1 MPEATEVEAAPRL
14 MLAAPASGAGKT
26 TLTLALLRALRDANL
41 RPAAF
46 KCGPDYIDPMFH
58 REVLGVSGYNLDLF
72 MAGPDV
78 ARALLAHGSR
88 GADISVLEGVMGYY
102 DGVGD
107 TTRASAWHVASETAT
122 PAVLVVRPKGAFL
135 SVAALVKG
143 FRDFRAGSR
152 LSGVILNG
160 CTAGLHDKL
169 APVIERET
177 GLKVFGFMP
186 DVPASQLSSRHLG
199 LVTPEAVKALD
210 EKIAALAG
218 QLREGV
224 DLQSL
229 VALARSAPPL
239 DARFPDIAPERPV
252 RIAVAR
258 DAAFC
263 FYYRENLEMLEA
275 LGAKT
280 VFFSPLDDNALPA
293 DIDAL
298 YLGGGYP
305 ELHARALAANAS
317 MRRSVAKAV
326 TTGMPILA
334 ECGGFLY
341 LQDDL
346 QDTDGNAHPMC
357 GAISGHGL
365 KGERL
370 GRFGYVELSALED
383 GLLGPAGT
391 RLRGHEFHY
400 WNSSDCG
407 SAFRAEKISGGGWPC
422 CHSSPTLWAGFPH
435 LYFWGNPDAAR
446 SFVRA
451 AACYRD
457 GGREA

>member
-1 MPEATEVEAAPRL
+1 MNEAVHAPRL

-26 TLTLALLRALRDANL
+26 TLVIALLRALQEGNL

-58 REVLGVSGYNLDLF
+58 REALGVSGYNLDLF
-72 MAGPDV
+72 LADREIVRG
-78 ARALLAHGSR
+78 LLARGSR
-88 GADISVLEGVMGYY
+88 GADVSIVEGVMGYY

-107 TTRASAWHVASETAT
+107 TMRASAWHVATETET

-143 FRDFRAGSR
+143 FLDFRANSH
-152 LSGVILNG
+152 LAGVILNG
-160 CTAGLHDKL
+160 CAAALHDKL

-186 DVPASQLSSRHLG
+186 EVPEARLSSRHLG
-199 LVTPEAVKALD
+199 LVTPEQVKSLD
-210 EKIAALAG
+210 DKIAALSEN
-218 QLREGV
+218 LRRGV
-224 DLQSL
+224 D
-229 VALARSAPPL
+229 VAALLDLARTAPPL
-239 DARFPDIAPERPV
+239 VDRLPVLAPERPV

-275 LGAKT
+275 LGAET
-280 VFFSPLDDNALPA
+280 VFFSPLDNKRLPEN
-293 DIDAL
+293 IGAL

-305 ELHARALAANAS
+305 EMHAGSLSENVL
-317 MRRSVAKAV
+317 MRQSIAEAIAG
-326 TTGMPILA
+326 GMPVLA

-346 QDTDGNAHPMC
+346 QDRDGNAHPMC
-357 GAISGHGL
+357 GAVPGSGL

-370 GRFGYVELSALED
+370 GRFGYIELSALEE
-383 GLLGPAGT
+383 GLLGSEGT

-407 SAFRAEKISGGGWPC
+407 TAFRAEKASGGAGWTC
-422 CHSSPTLWAGFPH
+422 CHSSPTLFAGFPH
-435 LYFWGNPDAAR
+435 LYFWSNPDAAR
-446 SFVRA
+446 SFVKA
-451 AACYRD
+451 AVRYRD
-457 GGREA
+457 TGRRT